1 METTTR
7 ALNNALIGA
16 NIGKTKAETKA
27 IAETIA
33 QDWTKISQ
41 GWVNLSQG
49 ERNTKMNELKTRI
62 DAQYHGIM
70 DVAGRTID
78 DVLELI
84 AEYRDWETDRKSTRL
99 NSSHRS
105 LSRMPSSA

>member
-1 METTTR
+1 MKIETTTK
-7 ALNNALIGA
+7 ALNNILIAA

-41 GWVNLSQG
+41 GWVKLSQG
-49 ERNTKMNELKTRI
+49 ERNTKMNELKTKI
-62 DAQYHGIM
+62 NIQYHGIM
-70 DVAGRTID
+70 DVAGRTMD

-84 AEYRDWETDRKSTRL
+84 AEKMDGGRIQYKK
-99 NSSHRS
+99 
-105 LSRMPSSA
+105 